1 MLTFDRVSFSYAKKP
16 VLNELSFTLNDGEI
30 LAVMGPSGCGK
41 TTLLTLAAGLNKPKA
56 GKIIS
61 TFTKIAYV
69 FQEPRLF
76 PWMSVEDNLRAV
88 LPEPKQDDGRVS
100 EVLTLVGLSDC
111 AGQYP
116 DELSGG
122 MKIRASLA
130 RALIYGGDL
139 FLLDEPFAALDEALR
154 RSLSELL
161 KQTIRQSGASAL
173 FVTHQLSDA
182 QIMADRILSLPLH
195 S

>member
-161 KQTIRQSGASAL
+161 KQTIQQSGASAL

>member
-16 VLNELSFTLNDGEI
+16 VLNELSFTLSDGEI